1 MKLNEMQAQI
11 ESSYHKNFPN
21 SRIFVN
27 YSDKFG
33 ATITIGCYLAG
44 DKSENSGGYWDN
56 DMLKVVLTIHA
67 ESGRQL
73 PEGLQADSDLPEVM
87 ELSKILAYYFRKP
100 ENKNLV
106 YESNRFSFRK
116 VSGNGEKLL
125 TYLDKF
131 FAGMRAQ
138 ILTDYQSG
146 RIHKNH
152 EELVKIKLAQFA
164 E

>member
-1 MKLNEMQAQI
+1 MKLNELQAQI
-11 ESSYHKNFPN
+11 ESVYHKNFPN

-44 DKSENSGGYWDN
+44 DKTENPGNYWDN
-56 DMLKVVLTIHA
+56 DFMKVVLTIHA
-67 ESGRQL
+67 ENGAQL
-73 PEGLQADSDLPEVM
+73 PAGLQADSELPESM
-87 ELSKILAYYFRKP
+87 ELTKYHAYYFRHP

-116 VSGNGEKLL
+116 VSGNAEKLL
-125 TYLDKF
+125 TYFDKF

-138 ILTDYQSG
+138 ILEDYQSG

-152 EELVKIKLAQFA
+152 AELVKIKLAQFA